1 MRRQEAD
8 QIRTSLNTLEQAI
21 GILQEYENRQHELL
35 ELLAQMQQMA
45 ISIGTEIEECE
56 GEGLR
61 IVSKLEELCEQFYQ
75 IGVKGNCREQAQKA
89 KEIIGEIKDSM
100 EKEISIKKEVVF
112 LPYQVSMW
120 DSLES
125 IWEEACKDEAV
136 NCRVIPIPY
145 YDVNKDN
152 SLGEMHYES
161 DKFPPNV
168 PITSYEK
175 YDLAVHHP
183 DVIFF
188 HNPYDGLNHVTRI
201 PENYY
206 SIHLKPC
213 TDLLVYIPYFV
224 SEKGGPSDHQ
234 CSMPGVLC
242 ADKVAVQEGEIFEKY
257 VRLHDEALE
266 ENGWKGKLVASKD
279 KFMPLG
285 SPKFD
290 KLTNAH
296 FALEDLPVEWQ
307 KKIRKSDGTRKKII
321 YYNSTISTALHDT
334 EGFFRRMK
342 EFFSVFQE
350 CEGEA
355 VLLWRLHPLLLKT
368 FRRLRE
374 NAEEELLELLLE
386 FREAEW
392 GILDETPDP
401 TMGLSISDA
410 YYGTH
415 DSSILTVYRKLDRPM
430 LFETDDLEEI
440 RSFIESV
447 DYATDCHEK
456 TRCGANIYKEI
467 QKVME
472 G

>member
-21 GILQEYENRQHELL
+21 GILQEYENRQNELFELL
-35 ELLAQMQQMA
+35 TQMQQMA
-45 ISIGTEIEECE
+45 ISIGTEIEESE
-56 GEGLR
+56 GEGLCV
-61 IVSKLEELCEQFYQ
+61 VSKLEELCEQFYQ
-75 IGVKGNCREQAQKA
+75 MGIKGHCKEQTKKVKEMIC
-89 KEIIGEIKDSM
+89 EIEDSL

-125 IWEEACKDEAV
+125 IWKETCKDESV

-152 SLGEMHYES
+152 SLGEMHYDG
-161 DKFPPNV
+161 DKFPSDV
-168 PITSYEK
+168 IITSYKK

-188 HNPYDGLNHVTRI
+188 HNPYDGLNYVTRI
-201 PENYY
+201 PEKYY
-206 SIHLKPC
+206 SIQLKPC
-213 TDLLVYIPYFV
+213 TNLLVYIPYFV
-224 SEKGGPSDHQ
+224 SEKDGPSDHQ

-242 ADKVAVQEGEIFEKY
+242 ADKVVVQDGAIFEKY
-257 VRLHDEALE
+257 VRLYDEILE
-266 ENGWKGKLVASKD
+266 KNGWKGKLVAAKD

-296 FALEDLPVEWQ
+296 FTFEDLPIEWQ

-334 EGFFRRMK
+334 EEFFRRMK
-342 EFFSVFQE
+342 DFFSIFQE
-350 CEGEA
+350 CEGEV
-355 VLLWRLHPLLLKT
+355 VLLWRRHPLLLKT

-374 NAEEELLELLLE
+374 NAENELLDLISR
-386 FREAEW
+386 FRKVEW
-392 GILDETPDP
+392 GILDETSDP

-410 YYGTH
+410 YYGTQ

-440 RSFIESV
+440 RSFIQTVE
-447 DYATDCHEK
+447 YATDYHEK

-467 QKVME
+467 QKMME

>member
-21 GILQEYENRQHELL
+21 GILQEYENRQNELFELL
-35 ELLAQMQQMA
+35 TQMQQMA
-45 ISIGTEIEECE
+45 ISIGTEIEESE
-56 GEGLR
+56 GEGLCV
-61 IVSKLEELCEQFYQ
+61 VSKLEELCEQFYQ
-75 IGVKGNCREQAQKA
+75 MGIKGHCKEQTKKVKEMIC
-89 KEIIGEIKDSM
+89 EIEDSL

-125 IWEEACKDEAV
+125 IWKETCKDESV

-152 SLGEMHYES
+152 SLGEMHYDG
-161 DKFPPNV
+161 DKFPSDV
-168 PITSYEK
+168 IITSYKK

-188 HNPYDGLNHVTRI
+188 HNPYDGLNYVTRI
-201 PENYY
+201 PEKYY

-213 TDLLVYIPYFV
+213 TNLLVYIPYFV
-224 SEKGGPSDHQ
+224 SEKDGPSDHQ

-242 ADKVAVQEGEIFEKY
+242 ADKVVVQDGAIFEKY
-257 VRLHDEALE
+257 VRLYDEILE
-266 ENGWKGKLVASKD
+266 KNGWKGKLVAAKD

-296 FALEDLPVEWQ
+296 FTFEDLPIEWQ

-334 EGFFRRMK
+334 EEFFRRMK
-342 EFFSVFQE
+342 DFFSIFQE
-350 CEGEA
+350 SEGEA
-355 VLLWRLHPLLLKT
+355 VLLWRRHPLLLKT

-374 NAEEELLELLLE
+374 NAEKELLDLISR
-386 FREAEW
+386 FRKVEW
-392 GILDETPDP
+392 GILDETSDP
-401 TMGLSISDA
+401 TMGLFISDA
-410 YYGTH
+410 YYGTQ
-415 DSSILTVYRKLDRPM
+415 DSSILTVYRRLDRPM

-440 RSFIESV
+440 RSFIQTVE
-447 DYATDCHEK
+447 YATDCHEK

-467 QKVME
+467 QKMME

>member
-1 MRRQEAD
+1 MRRQEAN
-8 QIRTSLNTLEQAI
+8 QIRTSLNTLEQAV
-21 GILQEYENRQHELL
+21 GILQEYENRPDELL
-35 ELLAQMQQMA
+35 ELLTQMQQIA

-61 IVSKLEELCEQFYQ
+61 VVSELEELCEQFYQ
-75 IGVKGNCREQAQKA
+75 MGIKGYRKEHEKKAEELLIG
-89 KEIIGEIKDSM
+89 IKDRLG
-100 EKEISIKKEVVF
+100 KEISIKKEIVF

-125 IWEEACKDEAV
+125 IWEEASKDESV

-152 SLGEMHYES
+152 SLGELHYDG
-161 DKFPPNV
+161 DKFPTNV

-183 DVIFF
+183 DAIFF

-201 PENYY
+201 PEKYY
-206 SIHLKPC
+206 SVHLKPC

-224 SEKGGPSDHQ
+224 SETGGPADHQ
-234 CSMPGVLC
+234 CTMPGVLC
-242 ADKVAVQEGEIFEKY
+242 ADKVAVQEGEFYEKY
-257 VRLHDEALE
+257 VRLYHEALE
-266 ENGWKGKLVASKD
+266 ENGWKGKLVDAGD
-279 KFMPLG
+279 KFLPLG

-296 FALEDLPVEWQ
+296 FTLEELPLDWQ
-307 KKIRKSDGTRKKII
+307 KKIRKPDGTRKKVI
-321 YYNSTISTALHDT
+321 YYNSTISTALYDT
-334 EGFFRRMK
+334 EGFFRMMK
-342 EFFSVFQE
+342 EFFSIFQE
-350 CEGEA
+350 CSKEA

-368 FRRLRE
+368 FRRLRDH
-374 NAEEELLELLLE
+374 AEEELLAMLE
-386 FREAEW
+386 MFREAEW
-392 GILDETPDP
+392 GILDEMPDP

-415 DSSILTVYRKLDRPM
+415 NSSILTVYRKLDRPI
-430 LFETDDLEEI
+430 LFETDDVNEI
-440 RSFIESV
+440 RSFIKSV

-456 TRCGANIYKEI
+456 TQCGAKIYKEI
-467 QKVME
+467 RKFME